1 MFGTD
6 GRAFHRPLAISVAG
20 LLLAGVGLAVLALVL
35 AVAHRETGQAPAY
48 ILVAI
53 ALTGVAVMVLRGT
66 RWVIRVIIV
75 VLAGQLAAI
84 AGTAWELSHGIDAR
98 KASQLRQ
105 LGFDPTAGVVINL
118 IYSSIGFALF
128 CWFATRWLAA
138 RRRRH
143 ASSRAAMI
151 AAEAAD
157 GTSVRAFDEGHGPAV
172 LILHGGIDDG
182 SSWRRVAVRL
192 APRFRVLR
200 LHRRQYRPDL
210 KTGSACTMAEEVEH
224 VTALVRAIGQP
235 MVIVGHSSGAVV
247 ALEELV
253 ATPTA
258 FSGAVLYEPPCVIGP
273 PLGGVALARA
283 QAAIAAGKSGTALAI
298 FLREIVRAP
307 AWMAVVALSPRIRRM
322 ARHQIDDCA
331 AIDQLGNRLDTYAK
345 ITVPVMLLGGDRS
358 PAHLGERLDALER
371 VLPHTERVVMHRQGH
386 GANALA
392 PGKVADV
399 IAGFAH
405 HVLRQ

>member
-1 MFGTD
+1 M
-6 GRAFHRPLAISVAG
+6 I
-20 LLLAGVGLAVLALVL
+20 
-35 AVAHRETGQAPAY
+35 
-48 ILVAI
+48 
-53 ALTGVAVMVLRGT
+53 
-66 RWVIRVIIV
+66 
-75 VLAGQLAAI
+75 
-84 AGTAWELSHGIDAR
+84 TA
-98 KASQLRQ
+98 Q
-105 LGFDPTAGVVINL
+105 
-118 IYSSIGFALF
+118 
-128 CWFATRWLAA
+128 
-138 RRRRH
+138 
-143 ASSRAAMI
+143 
-151 AAEAAD
+151 AAD
-157 GTSVRAFDEGHGPAV
+157 GSSVRAFDDGHGPAV
-172 LILHGGIDDG
+172 LILHGGSDDG

-224 VTALVRAIGQP
+224 VTALVHAIGQP
-235 MVIVGHSSGAVV
+235 MVIVGHSSGAVL
-247 ALEELV
+247 ALEALV
-253 ATPTA
+253 ATPA
-258 FSGAVLYEPPCVIGP
+258 AYAGAVLYEPPCVIGP
-273 PLGGVALARA
+273 PLGGEALARA
-283 QAAIAAGKSGTALAI
+283 QASIAAGRPGTALAI

-307 AWMAVVALSPRIRRM
+307 AWTARLSKPVVALSPRIRRM

-399 IAGFAH
+399 IAGFADQ
-405 HVLRQ
+405 VLRQ